1 MQNSPSR
8 GLRKASAD
16 ADHLARRI
24 LIIDD
29 DVELCELIAEFLEPE
44 NFQIEAVHSGTR
56 GLELAL
62 NQNFDLIVL
71 DVMLPGTRGFD
82 VLQRI
87 RVNSRVP
94 VIMLTA
100 RGEDVDRILGLE
112 IGADDYVPKPFNPR
126 ELAARIHAVLRR
138 TVPPAPLSAVA
149 VPSERLRLGDIDFD
163 PGSRTV
169 RRSDKEI
176 ELTTAEFD
184 LLGVF
189 LRCPA
194 VVISREDLGR
204 QVLGRELT
212 PFDRSIDVH
221 VSNLR
226 KKLGVLP
233 DGKERIKAIRSVG
246 YLYAISD
253 APVKK

>member
-8 GLRKASAD
+8 GLRKPSAD
-16 ADHLARRI
+16 ADHPARRI

-29 DVELCELIAEFLEPE
+29 DVELCELIAEFLEPD
-44 NFQIEAVHSGTR
+44 NFQIEAVHSGTK
-56 GLELAL
+56 GLEMAL
-62 NQNFDLIVL
+62 HQNFDLIVL

-138 TVPPAPLSAVA
+138 TVPPVPLSAVA
-149 VPSERLRLGDIDFD
+149 VPAEPLRLGDIDFD

-169 RRSDKEI
+169 RRCNKEI

-189 LRCPA
+189 LRSPA